1 MIIVK
6 IETRKTEKMPS
17 NTHSAKKGSA
27 VIIWDKNDKGEIGVL
42 VGKESVYLTDI
53 VLEGDVIEDLQRY
66 YLTEMDAAAASS
78 IEGEPIVTTVKK
90 HFMKIALNL
99 SAKYNMEI
107 RYDVP
112 ELVDGGD
119 VHGEGGGGDTPYYHV
134 NFRCVPLFENIRK
147 GVIKGGREL
156 DDANELE
163 TALREIR
170 EELGLD
176 IKPKYI
182 HSLGEG
188 RHYDLFSLPLHEIGD
203 RRVVSAIMDRIAE
216 RKKGHS
222 GEVFDLKFVNFTH
235 VPDLSPYNVTSREI
249 IQRLFQD
256 ISQ

>member
-1 MIIVK
+1 MSTTNNMNGNVG
-6 IETRKTEKMPS
+6 
-17 NTHSAKKGSA
+17 HKKGSA

-42 VGKESVYLTDI
+42 IGKESIYLTDI
-53 VLEGDVIEDLQRY
+53 ILEGDVIEDLQRY
-66 YLTEMDAAAASS
+66 YLHEHASTE
-78 IEGEPIVTTVKK
+78 EQEPILTNVKK
-90 HFMKIALNL
+90 HFMKVAFNL

-112 ELVDGGD
+112 ELVGGD
-119 VHGEGGGGDTPYYHV
+119 DGIGEIGVTPYYHV
-134 NFRCVPLFENIRK
+134 NFRCLPMFENIRK

-156 DDANELE
+156 SDTNEME

-203 RRVVSAIMDRIAE
+203 RRVVNAIMDRISQ

-235 VPDLSPYNVTSREI
+235 VPDLSQYNVTSKEI
-249 IQRLFQD
+249 IQKLFQN

>member
-1 MIIVK
+1 LK
-6 IETRKTEKMPS
+6 REKREMPS
-17 NTHSAKKGSA
+17 NTYTHSTKKGSA

-99 SAKYNMEI
+99 SAKYKMEI

-112 ELVDGGD
+112 ELVVGVVDE
-119 VHGEGGGGDTPYYHV
+119 GEGGGGGGNTPYYHV
-134 NFRCVPLFENIRK
+134 NFRCLPLFENIRK

-203 RRVVSAIMDRIAE
+203 RRVVSAIIDRISQ

>member
-1 MIIVK
+1 
-6 IETRKTEKMPS
+6 MPS
-17 NTHSAKKGSA
+17 NTYTHSAKKGSA

-53 VLEGDVIEDLQRY
+53 VLEGGVIEDLQRY
-66 YLTEMDAAAASS
+66 YLTEMDATS
-78 IEGEPIVTTVKK
+78 IEGEPILTTVKK

-99 SAKYNMEI
+99 SAKYNMEV

-112 ELVDGGD
+112 ELVG
-119 VHGEGGGGDTPYYHV
+119 GEGVVVDGVTPYYHV
-134 NFRCVPLFENIRK
+134 NFRCLPLFENVRK
-147 GVIKGGREL
+147 GVIKGGREIS
-156 DDANELE
+156 DANELE
-163 TALREIR
+163 TVLREIR

-203 RRVVSAIMDRIAE
+203 RRAVSAIMDRIAQ
-216 RKKGHS
+216 RKNGHS

-235 VPDLSPYNVTSREI
+235 IPDLSPYNVTSREI
-249 IQRLFQD
+249 IQRLFQN

>member
-1 MIIVK
+1 VIIK
-6 IETRKTEKMPS
+6 SEIENTEYRTQKMSTTNRVNVNVSP
-17 NTHSAKKGSA
+17 KKGSA
-27 VIIWDKNDKGEIGVL
+27 VIIWDKNDNGEIGVL

-53 VLEGDVIEDLQRY
+53 ILEGDVIEDLQRY
-66 YLTEMDAAAASS
+66 YLHEHASTE
-78 IEGEPIVTTVKK
+78 EQEPILTTVKK
-90 HFMKIALNL
+90 HFMKVAFNL

-112 ELVDGGD
+112 ELVDGD
-119 VHGEGGGGDTPYYHV
+119 GGIGVTPYYHV
-134 NFRCVPLFENIRK
+134 NFRCLPMFENIRK

-156 DDANELE
+156 SDTNEME

-203 RRVVSAIMDRIAE
+203 RRVVSAIIDRISQ

-235 VPDLSPYNVTSREI
+235 VPDLSQYNVTSREI
-249 IQRLFQD
+249 IQRLFRT

>member
-1 MIIVK
+1 
-6 IETRKTEKMPS
+6 MPS
-17 NTHSAKKGSA
+17 NNTYTHSTKKGSA

-66 YLTEMDAAAASS
+66 YLTETDAAAATAC
-78 IEGEPIVTTVKK
+78 IEGEPIVSTVKK
-90 HFMKIALNL
+90 HFMKIAFNL

-112 ELVDGGD
+112 ELVDGG
-119 VHGEGGGGDTPYYHV
+119 EGRDGVVDGVTPYYHV
-134 NFRCVPLFENIRK
+134 NFRCLPLFENIRK

-156 DDANELE
+156 GDANELE

-176 IKPKYI
+176 IKSKYI

-203 RRVVSAIMDRIAE
+203 RRVVSAIMDRIAQ

>member
-1 MIIVK
+1 MK
-6 IETRKTEKMPS
+6 REKTEKMPS
-17 NTHSAKKGSA
+17 NTYTHSTKKGSA

-53 VLEGDVIEDLQRY
+53 VLEGDLIEDLQRY
-66 YLTEMDAAAASS
+66 YLTEMDADAAC
-78 IEGEPIVTTVKK
+78 IESEPIVTTVKK
-90 HFMKIALNL
+90 HFMKIAFNL

-112 ELVDGGD
+112 ELVDGVRDEGD
-119 VHGEGGGGDTPYYHV
+119 GECGGGVTPYYHV
-134 NFRCVPLFENIRK
+134 NFRCLPLFENARK

-156 DDANELE
+156 GDANEME

-188 RHYDLFSLPLHEIGD
+188 HHYDLFSLPLHEIGD
-203 RRVVSAIMDRIAE
+203 RRVVSAIMDRIAQ

-235 VPDLSPYNVTSREI
+235 IPDLSPYNVTSREI
-249 IQRLFQD
+249 IQRLFQN

>member
-1 MIIVK
+1 
-6 IETRKTEKMPS
+6 MPS
-17 NTHSAKKGSA
+17 NTNTYTHSTKKGSV

-53 VLEGDVIEDLQRY
+53 VLEGDLIEDLQRY
-66 YLTEMDAAAASS
+66 YLTEMDVVC

-90 HFMKIALNL
+90 HFMKVAFNL

-112 ELVDGGD
+112 ELVDG
-119 VHGEGGGGDTPYYHV
+119 VEGEGGVTPYYHV
-134 NFRCVPLFENIRK
+134 NFRCLPLFENIRK

-203 RRVVSAIMDRIAE
+203 RRVVSAIMDRIAQ

-235 VPDLSPYNVTSREI
+235 IPDLSPYNVTSREI
-249 IQRLFQD
+249 IQRLCQN